1 MMGWLQKNYERAALT
16 VASALLLL
24 SAILIFERAT
34 HFNEEFV
41 AQRSR
46 PTQLPASPPGKARE
60 VETAMQHLRQ
70 PPQWTFSGRS
80 GLFVPEK
87 HFIGA
92 DGQPAT
98 LHTTEVHPPV
108 PNEWFEQFGLPIA
121 DGDVLEQDP
130 DGDGFTNLEEWEG
143 HTNPTDRNSHPDYLT
158 KLKLKSFSTEP
169 FHLVFASRT
178 EDTFGINTIDLKQ
191 PTQFVKINDNITG
204 TPFRVAKFVEKFERN
219 QYGTNV
225 DVSELTL
232 ENIDT
237 HEPLVLVKERVAISP
252 ESIATLVY
260 TWKGHREFIVKK
272 DQEFSLLP
280 ERDIKYKLIE
290 VQPTKAVITSSQKP
304 EAPIEIGLLQ
314 P

>member
-1 MMGWLQKNYERAALT
+1 MDWMRKNYERAALI
-16 VASALLLL
+16 VATALLFL
-24 SAILIFERAT
+24 SAILIFGRAT
-34 HFNEEFV
+34 HFNEEFL
-41 AQRSR
+41 AQGSR
-46 PTQLPASPPGKARE
+46 PAQLPASPPGKATA
-60 VETAMQHLRQ
+60 VEGAMQQLRQ

-130 DGDGFTNLEEWEG
+130 DGDGFTNLEEWEA
-143 HTNPTDRNSHPDYLT
+143 HTNPTDRNSHPDYVT

-191 PTQFVKINDNITG
+191 PTQFVKVGDNIAG

-219 QYGTNV
+219 QYGTNI

-232 ENIDT
+232 ENNET
-237 HEPLVLVKERVAISP
+237 HERLVLVKERVAISP
-252 ESIATLVY
+252 GSIATFVY
-260 TWKGHREFIVKK
+260 TWKGRREFVVKK
-272 DQEFSLLP
+272 DQEFSLPP
-280 ERDIKYKLIE
+280 ESDIKYKLID
-290 VQPTKAVITSSQKP
+290 VQPTKAVITSSEKP
-304 EAPIEIGLLQ
+304 EAPIEIGLLG